1 MTIVRSTA
9 RRSTLIAIVMIVL
22 LVVGGCI
29 LLDRPLVR
37 GDGLAYFMWLDSL
50 ARDGD
55 LNLSNQ
61 AVKFAALNT
70 YQVFV
75 HEKTGRYASVFA
87 FGNALMLVPF
97 YWLGALANK
106 LPAFHINDAYFVQQQ
121 GATFAYSFF
130 PMLGTNLYALAAV
143 LLAFFTARRIASNW
157 VSMLAALALFFG
169 TPLWY
174 YSTVEPLNA
183 HVCGTFALS
192 LLLYLFVRWCLAPHP
207 LSRKDEQW
215 LWLAIGLA
223 AGLATLV
230 RWQLALCALPLGF
243 ALLWQKRP
251 RLLIPLALGL
261 VAVAWLVPYSW
272 WRMFGSPWVIPAAE
286 QNRAAFLVWPAYLW
300 QVLFSGK
307 KGLFVWAPATALA
320 VLGWI
325 TLHGKNR
332 LVSLTLA
339 AMFVLQ
345 VLMNASVYDWWAG
358 WGFGMRRMIELY
370 PAFVLGLA
378 SLLSAAIERG
388 ILRRWYHL
396 GVSLLTAAS
405 VAFAV
410 LLLFSHL
417 NFVNTVLDQPQ
428 GDTATREIHYQL
440 RQSSLH
446 ITWLVMKDHYGPWA
460 WHKPGP

>member
-1 MTIVRSTA
+1 MTNSRGTT
-9 RRSTLIAIVMIVL
+9 RRTIIAVVTIIL
-22 LVVGGCI
+22 LVVGSCI

-37 GDGLAYFMWLDSL
+37 GDGVAYFMWLDSL
-50 ARDGD
+50 ARDAD
-55 LNLSNQ
+55 LNLANQ
-61 AVKFAALNT
+61 ALKFAHLNT

-97 YWLGALANK
+97 YWLSMLADK

-121 GATFAYSFF
+121 GTTFAYSFF

-143 LLAFFTARRIASNW
+143 LLAFFTARRIASTL
-157 VSMLAALALFFG
+157 VSMLAALSLFFG

-183 HVCGTFALS
+183 HVCGTFAVS
-192 LLLYLFVRWCLAPHP
+192 LLLFLFARWCLAPHP
-207 LSRKDEQW
+207 LSRKHEAW

-230 RWQLALCALPLGF
+230 RWQLALCVLPLGL
-243 ALLWQKRP
+243 ALLWQRRR
-251 RLLIPLALGL
+251 RLLIPLALGFL
-261 VAVAWLVPYSW
+261 AIAWLVPYSW

-286 QNRAAFLVWPAYLW
+286 QNRAAFLVWPAYLG

-320 VLGWI
+320 ALGWI
-325 TLHGKNR
+325 TVHGKNR
-332 LVSLTLA
+332 MLSVVLA
-339 AMFVLQ
+339 AVFVLQ
-345 VLMNASVYDWWAG
+345 LLINASVYDWWAG

-378 SLLSAAIERG
+378 SLLSAAFLRG
-388 ILRRWYHL
+388 ALRRGCQL
-396 GVSLLTAAS
+396 LISLLAAGS

-417 NFVNTVLDQPQ
+417 NFINTVLDEPQ
-428 GDTATREIHYQL
+428 GDRAGREIQYQL
-440 RQSSLH
+440 RQSSFH

-460 WHKPGP
+460 WRKPGP

>member
-1 MTIVRSTA
+1 MDHAHSAEKRATI
-9 RRSTLIAIVMIVL
+9 IAIVTIVL
-22 LVVGGCI
+22 LVLGSCI

-55 LNLSNQ
+55 LNLANQ
-61 AVKFAALNT
+61 AAKFAHLNT
-70 YQVFV
+70 YHVFV

-97 YWLGALANK
+97 YWLGMLADK
-106 LPAFHINDAYFVQQQ
+106 LPVFHLNDAYFIQHQ
-121 GATFAYSFF
+121 GTTFAYSFF

-143 LLAFFTARRIASNW
+143 LLAYLTTRRIASTLA
-157 VSMLAALALFFG
+157 SMLAALALFFG

-174 YSTVEPLNA
+174 YSTVEPLNS
-183 HVCGTFALS
+183 HVCGAFAVS
-192 LLLYLFVRWCLAPHP
+192 LLLYLFARWCLPHHP
-207 LSRKDEQW
+207 LSRKHEQW

-223 AGLATLV
+223 SGLATLV
-230 RWQLALCALPLGF
+230 RWQLALCVLPLGL

-251 RLLIPLALGL
+251 RLLILMALGL
-261 VAVAWLVPYSW
+261 IATAWLVPYSW

-307 KGLFVWAPATALA
+307 KGLFVWAPATVLA

-325 TLHGKNR
+325 TLYGKNR
-332 LVSLTLA
+332 MLSLTLA
-339 AMFVLQ
+339 AMFMLQ
-345 VLMNASVYDWWAG
+345 VLINASVYDWWAG

-378 SLLSAAIERG
+378 SLLSTALGRG
-388 ILRRWYHL
+388 YLRRGYQL
-396 GVSLLTAAS
+396 AVYVLTAGS

-417 NFVNTVLDQPQ
+417 NFINTVLDQPQ
-428 GDTATREIHYQL
+428 GDTAVREIQHQL
-440 RQSSLH
+440 QQSSFR
-446 ITWLVMKDHYGPWA
+446 ITWLVIKDHYGPWA